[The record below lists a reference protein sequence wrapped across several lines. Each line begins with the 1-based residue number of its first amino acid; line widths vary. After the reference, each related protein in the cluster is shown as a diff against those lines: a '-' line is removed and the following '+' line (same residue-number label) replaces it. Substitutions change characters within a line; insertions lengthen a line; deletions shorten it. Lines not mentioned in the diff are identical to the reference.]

1 MKNLFEK
8 KINKVIIGGVIGTA
22 LLWFGWFSKSPKWKS
37 FFSKLKNNL
46 KNKSNFFFSWMKEMK
61 RFCLK
66 NVFKK

>member
-22 LLWFGWFSKSPKWKS
+22 LLGFGGFSKSPKGKS

-46 KNKSNFFFSWMKEMK
+46 KNKFNFFFSGMKEMK